1 MQKVGK
7 NNNAKIF
14 SNKTFCNLGSVS
26 LKYSMAEIAKDAA
39 SGMFKN
45 EIEENFKKFRMNEI
59 KGSTHARES
68 DHTKAQIF
76 MS

>member
-1 MQKVGK
+1 
-7 NNNAKIF
+7 
-14 SNKTFCNLGSVS
+14 
-26 LKYSMAEIAKDAA
+26 MAEIAKDAA